1 MKMKRK
7 DENPMSLKKKYYGVM
22 IAGFVLFLGIMTY
35 YSMQFQAKRQQ
46 AKQEINLN
54 EKSVDVEGKATNKT
68 TETTEETTQEKEK
81 AESKQT
87 MNQTVTYNGKTKMT
101 WPVVGNV
108 ILPYSVDTTVYF
120 ESLDQ
125 YRVNKGILI
134 EAKAGTD
141 VKALK
146 NARVEEIRKNAE
158 FGQMVVLNLGN
169 EYTALYGQMKNL
181 TVKEGDFVSKG
192 QVIGQVAK
200 PTDYYTLE
208 GANLYLQLEK
218 SKKTMNPISYLKE

>member
-1 MKMKRK
+1 
-7 DENPMSLKKKYYGVM
+7 
-22 IAGFVLFLGIMTY
+22 
-35 YSMQFQAKRQQ
+35 
-46 AKQEINLN
+46 
-54 EKSVDVEGKATNKT
+54 
-68 TETTEETTQEKEK
+68 
-81 AESKQT
+81 
-87 MNQTVTYNGKTKMT
+87 MT